1 MRGCQAASLDPISQT
16 LMAAQPQPK
25 GDKRKCLQT
34 FIIKCPQRP
43 GPALDNTLWYPKQSW
58 AWSKCSG
65 RLWDEQVKWM
75 EGWTDRWMDGW
86 MDGAQ
91 HQLSGPRQ
99 MVQHQRGGLS
109 QAGTALGPGVQP
121 RITSRSCCQVADIQ
135 HLPSHLHASI
145 FPGPCRRAGRSSP
158 KEQPGGGKADGRL
171 KASPESFPSRPECQG
186 QTQTMALGTW
196 WH

>member
-43 GPALDNTLWYPKQSW
+43 GPALDNTLWTKLQHRQSLPR
-58 AWSKCSG
+58 KGGG
-65 RLWDEQVKWM
+65 RTEAKVAPSHPSSFLPLWPQGHKAQRD
-75 EGWTDRWMDGW
+75 GWTDRK
-86 MDGAQ
+86 A
-91 HQLSGPRQ
+91 
-99 MVQHQRGGLS
+99 
-109 QAGTALGPGVQP
+109 QAGHAL
-121 RITSRSCCQVADIQ
+121 SE
-135 HLPSHLHASI
+135 I